1 VARPDDAAPTRLATV
16 ACALLL
22 ALYAVVVVRTAWV
35 ADDAFITLRTIG
47 NALSGHGLGWN
58 AGERVQAFTHPL
70 WLALLTIVS
79 AIGVAPYATALAA
92 GIAVSLT
99 TVSLAAWRLHASPVR
114 ASVLVS
120 LFVLSKAF
128 VDFST
133 SGLENPLTHALLLAF
148 AALSLDENRWSA
160 QRLAQGCALAS
171 GIALTRPDAV
181 LLVAPA
187 LVWRIATRRRA
198 ADLGPVLAGLAPWLA
213 WEAFSLAYY
222 GTPGPNTA
230 LAKLGAGIPEG
241 ELVAQGLRYLGDSLR
256 RDPITLAVVA
266 GALTA
271 AVLRPLPGA
280 RALAAGIALHLAAV
294 VAMGGDFMSG
304 RFLTPAFVVAALV
317 LAESLPERP
326 RRLRGLVA
334 ASIAALGLPFA
345 PSSILSGRDYGDRA
359 STAVAPSG
367 IADERGFYFSYS
379 GWWSDAPES
388 RRPTIASS
396 FVRAGL
402 DLAAAR
408 APIATLPAIGFA
420 GFYAGSGVHVVDTLA
435 LADPFLS
442 RLPMVRRAPPPFA
455 ARGKNWRIGHF
466 ERTIPSGYLST
477 LATGTN
483 RLEDPALR
491 RLWDDVA
498 LATRAPLLA
507 RGRASAIAR
516 LLFAAPATRER
527 PEYRP
532 PPWDEL
538 LAVQPSNLEALYQ
551 RGAARLSGGDPSG
564 ARTDLEAVVAASP
577 GHGAAS
583 LELARL
589 DLRERRID
597 DAQARIDALL
607 ALRPDDPDAI
617 FLRGDVLR
625 LRRRFDD
632 AEAAYL
638 DAARRAPNLR
648 PAAWTNVGMLRAM
661 RGDLEGAR
669 RRIDDALELSPGYE
683 PAKRALAAITSSGR
697 GAP

>member
-1 VARPDDAAPTRLATV
+1 MV
-16 ACALLL
+16 CALLL
-22 ALYAVVVVRTAWV
+22 ALYGVVLVRTAWV

-47 NALSGHGLGWN
+47 NALSGHGLVWN

-70 WLALLTIVS
+70 WLALLTLVS
-79 AIGVAPYATALAA
+79 AIGVTPYATALAA

-99 TVSLAAWRLHASPVR
+99 TASLAAWRLRVAPAR
-114 ASVLVS
+114 AAVLVS

-148 AALSLDENRWSA
+148 AALALDRGAWSA
-160 QRLAQGCALAS
+160 RRLALAS
-171 GIALTRPDAV
+171 ALASALALTRPDAV

-187 LVWRIATRRRA
+187 VAWRLRTRRRA
-198 ADLGPVLAGLAPWLA
+198 ADLGPVLAGLTPWLA
-213 WEAFSLAYY
+213 WEAFSLVYY

-241 ELVAQGLRYLGDSLR
+241 ELVAQGLRYLADSLR
-256 RDPITLAVVA
+256 RDPITLAAVA
-266 GALTA
+266 AALAA
-271 AVLRPLPGA
+271 AVVRPRPGA
-280 RALAAGIALHLAAV
+280 RALAAGIALHLVAV

-304 RFLTPAFVVAALV
+304 RFLTPAFSVSAVLLAA
-317 LAESLPERP
+317 SLPGGRG
-326 RRLRGLVA
+326 RLLGIVA

-345 PSSILSGRDYGDRA
+345 SSTILSGRDYGDRA
-359 STAVAPSG
+359 SAAVAPSG
-367 IADERGFYFSYS
+367 IADERGFYFAYS

-402 DLAAAR
+402 DLAAAK
-408 APIATLPAIGFA
+408 APVATLPAIGFA
-420 GFYAGSGVHVVDTLA
+420 GFTAGAEVHVVDTLA

-455 ARGKNWRIGHF
+455 ARGHDWRIGHF
-466 ERTIPSGYLST
+466 ERMIPAGYLAT

-483 RLEDPALR
+483 RLVDPALR

-507 RGRASAIAR
+507 PGRASAIAR
-516 LLFAAPATRER
+516 LLFAAPAIRER

-538 LAVQPSNLEALYQ
+538 LAVQPGNLEALYQ
-551 RGAARLSGGDPSG
+551 RGAARLAAGDPPG
-564 ARTDLEAVVAASP
+564 ARADLEAVVAAAP

-597 DAQARIDALL
+597 DAGARIEALL

-617 FLRGDVLR
+617 FLRGDVFR
-625 LRRRFDD
+625 LRHRLED
-632 AEAAYL
+632 AETAYL

-648 PAAWTNVGMLRAM
+648 PAAWTDVGMLRAM
-661 RGDLEGAR
+661 RGDLLGAR
-669 RRIDDALELSPGYE
+669 RRIDEALELSPGYE
-683 PAKRALAAITSSGR
+683 PALRARAALTSSGHA
-697 GAP
+697 AP

>member
-1 VARPDDAAPTRLATV
+1 VARPDAAAPTRQAAA
-16 ACALLL
+16 ACALLP
-22 ALYAVVVVRTAWV
+22 ALYGVVVVRTAWV
-35 ADDAFITLRTIG
+35 ADDAFITLRTVG

-70 WLALLTIVS
+70 WLALLTILS
-79 AIGVAPYATALAA
+79 AIGPTPYATALTA
-92 GIAVSLT
+92 GIVVSLT
-99 TVSLAAWRLHASPVR
+99 TATVAAWRLRTWPAR
-114 ASVLVS
+114 AAVLAS

-148 AALSLDENRWSA
+148 AFLSLDGDAWSA
-160 QRLAQGCALAS
+160 RQMGLAFALAS
-171 GIALTRPDAV
+171 GLALTRPDAV

-187 LVWRIATRRRA
+187 LAWRLTVRRRA
-198 ADLGPVLAGLAPWLA
+198 ADLGPALAGLAPWLA
-213 WEAFSLAYY
+213 WEGFSIVYY

-256 RDPITLAVVA
+256 RDPITLATVAAA
-266 GALTA
+266 GAM
-271 AVLRPLPGA
+271 AVVRPLPGA
-280 RALAAGIALHLAAV
+280 RALAAGIALHLVAI
-294 VAMGGDFMSG
+294 VAMGGDFMIG
-304 RFLTPAFVVAALV
+304 RFLTPAFALSAVLLAA
-317 LAESLPERP
+317 SLPQGRT
-326 RRLRGLVA
+326 RLLGIVA
-334 ASIAALGLPFA
+334 ASIAALGLPF
-345 PSSILSGRDYGDRA
+345 SSSTILSGRDYGDRA
-359 STAVAPSG
+359 AAAVAPSG
-367 IADERGFYFSYS
+367 IADERGFYFAYS

-408 APIATLPAIGFA
+408 APVATLPAIGFA
-420 GFYAGSGVHVVDTLA
+420 GFYAGPGVHVVDTLA

-455 ARGKNWRIGHF
+455 ARGQDWRIGHF
-466 ERTIPSGYLST
+466 ERMIPAGYLAT
-477 LATGTN
+477 LATGRN

-507 RGRASAIAR
+507 PGRASAIAR
-516 LLFAAPATRER
+516 LLFGAPARRER

-551 RGAARLSGGDPSG
+551 RGVARVAEGDPSG
-564 ARTDLEAVVAASP
+564 ARADLEAVVAAAP

-597 DAQARIDALL
+597 DAGARIDALL

-617 FLRGDVLR
+617 FLRGDVFR
-625 LRRRFDD
+625 LRRRLDD
-632 AEAAYL
+632 AETAYL
-638 DAARRAPNLR
+638 EAARRAPNLR
-648 PAAWTNVGMLRAM
+648 PAAWTDVGMLRAM
-661 RGDLEGAR
+661 RGDLEEAR
-669 RRIDDALELSPGYE
+669 RRIDAALELSPGYE
-683 PAKRALAAITSSGR
+683 PAKRARTALTPSGH